1 MQNFR
6 DPWITWILW
15 VKLYLHFWVVVGGQS
30 HDPVPILWDTSET
43 SFPKNHCTL
52 LFERDDF
59 CESFFLRYSRG
70 LGPGKELK
78 LLRTVGVVHIYIH
91 MHIFL
96 FIYTYSLYNYIY
108 LLYTYYGYFFY

>member
-78 LLRTVGVVHIYIH
+78 LLRTVGVVHIYI
-91 MHIFL
+91 
-96 FIYTYSLYNYIY
+96 YTYAYIFVHIY
-108 LLYTYYGYFFY
+108 IFVV